1 MTKKKGGAVSF
12 RCSECGHTQPKWL
25 GRCPSCG
32 EWNTFEEQ
40 LTEDSVPIG
49 FGTRNA
55 ADHSTDAYP
64 IPLENVAANDAVRI
78 STGIGELDR
87 VLGGGAVKRSAIL
100 IGGEPGI
107 GKSTLLLQTAAA
119 SGQRTL
125 YVSGEESAGQIRR
138 RADRLNIPLHNIEL
152 LCTSYLE
159 NIEKT
164 LNNINPIVIIIDS
177 IQTLFSPQASAIPGT
192 VNQLKYCAN
201 ELVMWVKE
209 HDAVLFF
216 TAHVTKEGS
225 IAGPKVLEHLV
236 DTVIY
241 FEHNEEDI
249 RFLRV
254 LKNRF
259 GSVDELGVFRM
270 EERGLAA
277 VQDPT
282 ALFMVHRQGALPAG
296 AAAVPVFEGSRVFMV
311 EIQALTVPSKGTINR
326 VFSDKIDSAR
336 VSRIAAVLEKR
347 IGLRFSDQD
356 MYINVAGGIRLRDP
370 SIDLALAFALY
381 STRTDIPV
389 KKHEA
394 FIGELSLSGE
404 IRPVRRLKA
413 LLKTAKSLGFTTFY
427 VPASADNEDIDSESG
442 GIVRVEQLAKA
453 IQSAF
458 ASE

>member
-1 MTKKKGGAVSF
+1 MTKKKGVAVSF

-40 LTEDSVPIG
+40 VTEDSVPIG

-87 VLGGGAVKRSAIL
+87 VLGGGTVKRSAIL

-125 YVSGEESAGQIRR
+125 YVSGEESAGQIRG

-177 IQTLFSPQASAIPGT
+177 IQTLFSPQAGAIPGT

-259 GSVDELGVFRM
+259 GSVDELGIFRM
-270 EERGLAA
+270 EEHGL
-277 VQDPT
+277 V
-282 ALFMVHRQGALPAG
+282 
-296 AAAVPVFEGSRVFMV
+296 VFMV
-311 EIQALTVPSKGTINR
+311 EIQALTVPTKGTINR

-427 VPASADNEDIDSESG
+427 VPAAADNEDIDSESG

-458 ASE
+458 ASG